1 MPYER
6 KANSQKIKINKTPI
20 HFAIDGGS
28 LETIKLL
35 VENKGVDINEKYIL
49 YFDIFITFDIFIIF
63 IQFFIL
69 FFYYNI
75 FIMAVIQ
82 REKEVIQ
89 YLLENKDVDVEYISI
104 KAKIFHKIKK

>member
-1 MPYER
+1 MFNELLFSSSSFLLLFLYNCFSFSCNRKKHRYCQIVFGKWENRSKLPYER

-63 IQFFIL
+63 I
-69 FFYYNI
+69 
-75 FIMAVIQ
+75 
-82 REKEVIQ
+82 
-89 YLLENKDVDVEYISI
+89 
-104 KAKIFHKIKK
+104 